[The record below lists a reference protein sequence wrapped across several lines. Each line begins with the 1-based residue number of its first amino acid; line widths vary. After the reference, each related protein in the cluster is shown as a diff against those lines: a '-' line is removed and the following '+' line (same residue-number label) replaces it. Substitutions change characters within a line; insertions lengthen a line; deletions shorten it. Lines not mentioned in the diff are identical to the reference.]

1 MMLHDRNDT
10 HLDDNPG
17 NYNKYFAII
26 HIQTDTCCY
35 AGILFLSGKA
45 SIVTFRLAVRSKAK
59 LCFYFIANFT
69 AVGQSVNERKIEFRE
84 NFLKPPAES
93 DVRGYKLDDLRL
105 SI

>member
-1 MMLHDRNDT
+1 MQI
-10 HLDDNPG
+10 PG
-17 NYNKYFAII
+17 ITINILQLFI
-26 HIQTDTCCY
+26 HEVCCI
-35 AGILFLSGKA
+35 AGILFLSGQRINRRDT

-84 NFLKPPAES
+84 NFLKSPAES
-93 DVRGYKLDDLRL
+93 DVRGCKLDDLRL